1 MEENPIEINLS
12 MSKIMNPNGVKDKI
26 NDIEKLLDETFDN
39 EDSKSDSLNGHGQFG
54 RTAET

>member
-39 EDSKSDSLNGHGQFG
+39 EDSKSDSLNGHGHHG
-54 RTAET
+54 RTIET